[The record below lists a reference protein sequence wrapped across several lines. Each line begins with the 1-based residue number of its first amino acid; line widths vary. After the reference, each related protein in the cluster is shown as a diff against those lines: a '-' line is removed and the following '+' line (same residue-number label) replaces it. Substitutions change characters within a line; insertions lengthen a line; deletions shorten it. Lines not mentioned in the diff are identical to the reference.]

1 MMANEHVDSLTQN
14 AAYLDALFEASRAS
28 DLRAA
33 ADYIDNTDKILYA
46 EIEQTY
52 TLRKRIEELE
62 RIEEAAMAWK
72 AARDK
77 RGQYMNECD
86 ALNAALEDGDE

>member
-1 MMANEHVDSLTQN
+1 MNDRE
-14 AAYLDALFEASRAS
+14 FKPCPFCRSRA
-28 DLRAA
+28 A
-33 ADYIDNTDKILYA
+33 
-46 EIEQTY
+46 
-52 TLRKRIEELE
+52 RIIELE
-62 RIEEAAMAWK
+62 RIEEAARAWK